1 MKYFLVIEVARFKQ
15 GLFIFQLN
23 YDLNLIGKIGIL
35 GCKACD
41 IPLEQNHTLYED
53 LEGVLVDKGRYQ
65 HLLGRLI
72 YLSHT
77 GSNIAYFVSVV
88 SQFIHA
94 LSISYGIMDVV
105 YHILQHLK

>member
-1 MKYFLVIEVARFKQ
+1 
-15 GLFIFQLN
+15 
-23 YDLNLIGKIGIL
+23 
-35 GCKACD
+35 
-41 IPLEQNHTLYED
+41 
-53 LEGVLVDKGRYQ
+53 LVDKGRNQ